1 MLKLIH
7 FHKNKLKVIFFNI
20 FRLPEFST
28 LHCQSPRTQ
37 LLVYNYLH
45 RHFHRDHYCHS
56 KNRGR
61 SHLSLILRQC
71 NRLFEHRFFWQPHL
85 TNWTIALVI
94 IGIHLSTLFFTP
106 QSIWLWQTRTTHV
119 HFIIVPDYHL
129 IVGTANALCA
139 VGSLSDSA
147 WFFLNMC
154 HLSSLTCEIS
164 APGW

>member
-1 MLKLIH
+1 MWLLKSAKINT

-28 LHCQSPRTQ
+28 RHCQSPRTQ

-45 RHFHRDHYCHS
+45 RHFHRDHYCLS

-71 NRLFEHRFFWQPHL
+71 NRFFEHRFFWQPHL

-129 IVGTANALCA
+129 IVGTANCPLC
-139 VGSLSDSA
+139 SWKS
-147 WFFLNMC
+147 
-154 HLSSLTCEIS
+154 IR
-164 APGW
+164 

>member
-1 MLKLIH
+1 MWLLKSAKINT

-28 LHCQSPRTQ
+28 RHCQSPRTQ

-45 RHFHRDHYCHS
+45 RHFHRDHYCLS

-129 IVGTANALCA
+129 IVGTANCPLC
-139 VGSLSDSA
+139 SWKS
-147 WFFLNMC
+147 
-154 HLSSLTCEIS
+154 IR
-164 APGW
+164 

>member
-1 MLKLIH
+1 MWPLKSAKINTFSQKQIESHIFQHISTSRILI
-7 FHKNKLKVIFFNI
+7 
-20 FRLPEFST
+20 ST
-28 LHCQSPRTQ
+28 RHCQSPRTQ
-37 LLVYNYLH
+37 LLVYNYLD
-45 RHFHRDHYCHS
+45 RHFHRDHYCLS

-129 IVGTANALCA
+129 IVGTANCPLCSWKSIRLRLIFSKH
-139 VGSLSDSA
+139 VPS
-147 WFFLNMC
+147 
-154 HLSSLTCEIS
+154 
-164 APGW
+164 